1 MQSIDSGKYEKCFSI
16 QDANLDYDGIW
27 LLSAGNG
34 VSNPDLITV
43 EQFALYNPDKKVA
56 ESENQKVISRHKKDA
71 NYYMSHKKMEEKVD
85 RNDFYKILMQK
96 IISFN

>member
-1 MQSIDSGKYEKCFSI
+1 M
-16 QDANLDYDGIW
+16 DYDGIW

-43 EQFALYNPDKKVA
+43 EQFALYNPDKQVA

-71 NYYMSHKKMEEKVD
+71 TYYMS
-85 RNDFYKILMQK
+85 
-96 IISFN
+96 